1 VVRGCDCLLAEFV
14 VVGAQAG
21 VAAEIQKSRPL
32 EFHRGADRAQDAGAT
47 REGCTATMGLGGPR
61 VTTALRELKVV
72 RAQA

>member
-32 EFHRGADRAQDAGAT
+32 EFPRDADRAQDAGAT
-47 REGCTATMGLGGPR
+47 RERTEPR
-61 VTTALRELKVV
+61 RTGSS
-72 RAQA
+72 